1 MKNLLDVV
9 SSRLKELFADETDAE
24 TASKLLMIQGN
35 LNKIK
40 NGKQTPSLDTLRLI
54 SEKYHVSVDWILGAK
69 G

>member
-40 NGKQTPSLDTLRLI
+40 NGKKANSIT
-54 SEKYHVSVDWILGAK
+54 
-69 G
+69 